1 MIPLLTALLQ
11 ILIFSF
17 LVYHALKFI
26 SGTRGMGV
34 LKGILIV
41 FVVFYA
47 LLALLA
53 RGFNLR
59 ELSWV
64 LERMG
69 PVSALILVL
78 AFQPELRRAFVRL
91 GENRGFAELGTG
103 TGAIA
108 ASVPILEAV
117 QELARRKI
125 GALIVVCGDIGL
137 ASMHERGVRL
147 DALLG
152 TEILQSLFWGG
163 NPLHD
168 GAVVIR
174 GERILAA
181 RCWIPEIT
189 DASVPGALG
198 TRHRAGVKITEDSD
212 ALAIIV
218 SEETGSVSV
227 AIKGELARDLEP
239 ANLQTIVQAHLIS
252 HQGQARAGR
261 S

>member
-1 MIPLLTALLQ
+1 
-11 ILIFSF
+11 
-17 LVYHALKFI
+17 
-26 SGTRGMGV
+26 
-34 LKGILIV
+34 
-41 FVVFYA
+41 
-47 LLALLA
+47 
-53 RGFNLR
+53 
-59 ELSWV
+59 
-64 LERMG
+64 MG

-91 GENRGFAELGTG
+91 GENRGFGEPGAGP
-103 TGAIA
+103 GAIS
-108 ASVPILEAV
+108 ASAPILEAV
-117 QELARRKI
+117 LELSRRKI

-137 ASMHERGVRL
+137 ASMLERGVRI

-152 TEILQSLFWGG
+152 AEILQSLFWGG

-181 RCWIPEIT
+181 RCWIPEIS

-198 TRHRAGVKITEDSD
+198 TRHRAGVRITEDSD

-227 AIKGELARDLEP
+227 AIKGELARDIET

-252 HQGQARAGR
+252 HQGSVRAGR
-261 S
+261 P

>member
-1 MIPLLTALLQ
+1 MTALLAALFQ
-11 ILIFSF
+11 ILIFSS
-17 LVYHALKFI
+17 LVYYALRFI

-53 RGFNLR
+53 KGFDLK
-59 ELSWV
+59 ELTWV
-64 LERMG
+64 LDRMG

-91 GENRGFAELGTG
+91 GENKGFADMAPGS
-103 TGAIA
+103 GALSEA
-108 ASVPILEAV
+108 APILEAV
-117 QELARRKI
+117 GELSRRKI

-137 ASMHERGVRL
+137 ASMLERGVRL

-152 TEILQSLFWGG
+152 SEVLQALFWGG

-168 GAVVIR
+168 GAVVLR
-174 GERILAA
+174 GDRILAA
-181 RCWIPEIT
+181 RCWIPEI
-189 DASVPGALG
+189 SEGGVPGSLG
-198 TRHRAGVKITEDSD
+198 TRHRAGVRITEDSD

-227 AIKGELARDLEP
+227 AIKGELARDIES
-239 ANLQTIVQAHLIS
+239 ANLQTIVQAHIIS
-252 HQGQARAGR
+252 HQGALRPSR
-261 S
+261 P